1 MFVYKA
7 IRISKKGRCSY
18 MGEQVVEKVE
28 PLRTAAEIQ
37 NMREALQQTQFPK
50 RNNLLFS
57 LGINTGLRVGDLLQL
72 RIEDVKGKSSVKIR
86 EGKTAKAR
94 LVHLDAIMA
103 DIAEYLEEQPSE
115 GYLFPS
121 QHTGKPMST
130 VQAYRLLKSAGE
142 RCGYDYVGTHTMRKT
157 FGYHYFQQTHD
168 IVTLMI
174 IFNHSSQNITKR
186 YIGVEE
192 DDIKNSLKD
201 FRL

>member
-1 MFVYKA
+1 MSQKIIENVK
-7 IRISKKGRCSY
+7 
-18 MGEQVVEKVE
+18 
-28 PLRTAAEIQ
+28 PLRSAEAIQ
-37 NMREALQQTQFPK
+37 NMREALEQNHFPK

-57 LGINTGLRVGDLLQL
+57 LGINTGLRIGDLLKL

-86 EGKTAKAR
+86 EGKTSKAR
-94 LVHLDAIMA
+94 VVHLDSVMA
-103 DIAEYLEEQPSE
+103 DLADYLEGQPDV

-121 QHTGKPMST
+121 QRTGEPIST
-130 VQAYRLLKSAGE
+130 VQAYRILKAAGE
-142 RCGYDYVGTHTMRKT
+142 KCGYDYIGTHTMRKT
-157 FGYHYFQQTHD
+157 FGYHYFQRTKD

-186 YIGVEE
+186 YIGIEE

>member
-1 MFVYKA
+1 
-7 IRISKKGRCSY
+7 
-18 MGEQVVEKVE
+18 MGEQVVENVE

-37 NMREALQQTQFPK
+37 NIREALNQTAFPR

-72 RIEDVKGKSSVKIR
+72 RIEDVKGRSSVKIR

-94 LVHLDAIMA
+94 LVHLDAVMA
-103 DIAEYLEEQPSE
+103 DIAEYLDDQPNT
-115 GYLFPS
+115 GVLFAS
-121 QHTGKPMST
+121 QRTGQPMST
-130 VQAYRLLKSAGE
+130 VQAYRILKSAGNK
-142 RCGYDYVGTHTMRKT
+142 CGYDYVGTHTMRKT

-186 YIGVEE
+186 YIGIEE